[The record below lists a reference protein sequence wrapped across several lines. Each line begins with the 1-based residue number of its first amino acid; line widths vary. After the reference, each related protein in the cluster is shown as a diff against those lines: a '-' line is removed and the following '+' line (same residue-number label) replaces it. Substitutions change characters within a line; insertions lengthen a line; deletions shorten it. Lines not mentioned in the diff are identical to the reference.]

1 MEKKRENMQNERD
14 SKYFGVGHDRVLVAK
29 RGLEH
34 RQSFV
39 VHIKCLL
46 LFALI
51 IEHVCNIDLQR
62 YIVKHRKKKSSNA
75 KKKSVRRPRP
85 GVD

>member
-1 MEKKRENMQNERD
+1 MSIQNEE
-14 SKYFGVGHDRVLVAK
+14 KITLLVGGGHERVVVAK
-29 RGLEH
+29 CGLEH

-62 YIVKHRKKKSSNA
+62 YIVKHRKKN
-75 KKKSVRRPRP
+75 
-85 GVD
+85 